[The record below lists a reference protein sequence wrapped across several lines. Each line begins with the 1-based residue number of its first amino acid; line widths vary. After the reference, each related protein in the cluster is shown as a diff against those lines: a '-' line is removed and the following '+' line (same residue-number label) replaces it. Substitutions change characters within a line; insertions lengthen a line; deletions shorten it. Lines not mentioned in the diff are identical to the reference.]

1 MNSCVKKDKN
11 ILSSYFFCV
20 IIYDNRGDKMAT
32 EISSKTEL
40 QSISGDLASKVE
52 TLKGDMDSMKSVL
65 DGAEDYDGIN
75 VTGPANILKSNLDI
89 IVKDMEAVS
98 TNITNYANAIAA
110 FDNDDFAESIF
121 SQDVVLDAPTEQA
134 AQVLTDTT
142 NNQTLSDDT
151 VQWTQVNAATGNSAS
166 TVNSGYSGYSSSGSS
181 SSGSSSSGSSSS
193 GSSSGSSGYIAG
205 AIAGG
210 TLIAGTA
217 GDGSDWDFT
226 DNVGDSRDINGSMTV
241 TPSGKTSADGRTQR
255 SALKTFTIKNGVK
268 NNPDLD
274 ISKYHNNLKAGFEVT
289 TGNLTYDLCEE
300 DIELLCAIVAA
311 ESDKSYD
318 DSLAVV
324 STILNRCETS
334 NWINVYG
341 RDPIAQV
348 TAPDQYVT
356 YQYGTYEKYMNDN
369 VPDTVKQAVAD
380 ALAGVRNNNYTSY
393 RSNGLT
399 EYSNNT
405 ITETGNR
412 YK

>member
-1 MNSCVKKDKN
+1 
-11 ILSSYFFCV
+11 
-20 IIYDNRGDKMAT
+20 MAT

-40 QSISGDLASKVE
+40 QSISSDLASKIE
-52 TLKGDMDSMKSVL
+52 TLKGDMDSMKSIL
-65 DGAEDYDGIN
+65 ESAQDYDGIN

-89 IVKDMEAVS
+89 IVKDMQAVS

-121 SQDVVLDAPTEQA
+121 SQDVVLDTPTEQG

-142 NNQTLSDDT
+142 DNQTLSNST
-151 VQWTQVNAATGNSAS
+151 VQWTQANAAAGNSANTGS
-166 TVNSGYSGYSSSGSS
+166 SGYTSGSSSGGYSSGGYSSGGYSSGSS
-181 SSGSSSSGSSSS
+181 SSGSSGVTSGV
-193 GSSSGSSGYIAG
+193 
-205 AIAGG
+205 IAGG
-210 TLIAGTA
+210 TLLAGTA
-217 GDGSDWDFT
+217 GDGSDWNPF

-255 SALKTFTIKNGVK
+255 SALKTFTIKKGIKDDPNI
-268 NNPDLD
+268 D
-274 ISKYHNNLKAGFEVT
+274 ISKYSNNLEAGFEVT

-318 DSLAVV
+318 DALAVV

-348 TAPDQYVT
+348 TAPDQYVV
-356 YQYGTYEKYMNDN
+356 YQHGTYEKYMNDN
-369 VPDTVKQAVAD
+369 APEAVKQAVAD
-380 ALAGVRNNNYTSY
+380 ALAGVRNNNYTTF

-399 EYSNNT
+399 EYSDNM